1 MHARSLLCS
10 TLLAVGLGVVMTRP
24 ARAVD
29 PFADNP
35 FPVPYKQA
43 PTDPALR
50 WAEFQSRVG
59 TFLPTDPYHWWRF
72 DPTNRAEMQD
82 AYWREEM
89 VIATVPLGWNGSFAT
104 LQPGKTTQAWRNA
117 VLRDV
122 NFHRYMYGNGA
133 NYLVEDPSQNPALQ
147 AAAFVGVWR
156 EYIEHQL
163 TAAVMPSGFAYTD
176 LAIAGAMNS
185 LGLGPMTATDAVLGY
200 MAEGTTNVTAGHR
213 SVLLAPIC
221 DLAAAGD
228 APRKTGENPAL
239 SFSNALHVGSF
250 VPAPTAPLPVGD
262 PFDQFLT
269 WPRRNSY
276 TTPELMGNTAALI
289 SLDIYAGGLQLDP
302 ADLKITVTINGVPL
316 VDDPSKGHRAP
327 YTNATSDPLGNTQ
340 NASHVLPG
348 ACAWAGDSG
357 WSRQSVVFAIDH
369 MIAEH
374 FAYVP
379 GIAGPVLP
387 DDYVFQVTVQNL
399 RMSRTAS
406 FLTPAQLAQ
415 IDPRAFQ
422 NHTLTWSFTVYD
434 PLIVKPASYT
444 SRSAIAGLSTRA
456 AIGSADN
463 VLIAG
468 VMVSGSE
475 PLKVGFRAQGPSL
488 AQAGIQHPAT
498 NPKLDIYQSITGG
511 STLLGSNNGWK
522 NGVNWRLVQSYSL
535 APSSDLESVAVA
547 TLAPGLYTAVVSDAG
562 AGGVG
567 IVEAYAIDSQSASQL
582 TAVSTRGI
590 VGTGE
595 NVLIAGIITQQPQTL
610 VIRTQGP
617 ALAAL
622 GVAGTVSAT
631 RLKIYRQSD
640 GQMIYQN
647 AGWDAPGNE
656 RFHSDLAS
664 WVAGLSPTREAALVL
679 TLPAG
684 AYTAMVETPNGTPGV
699 GIVEIYQV
707 N

>member
-1 MHARSLLCS
+1 L
-10 TLLAVGLGVVMTRP
+10 TLPV
-24 ARAVD
+24 RATD

-50 WAEFQSRVG
+50 WAGFQSRVG
-59 TFLPTDPYHWWRF
+59 TFLPSDSYHWWRF

-89 VIATVPLGWNGSFAT
+89 VINTVPLGWNGSFAT
-104 LQPGKTTQAWRNA
+104 LQPGKTTQAWRTA
-117 VLRDV
+117 VLREV
-122 NFHRYMYGNGA
+122 NLQRYMYGNGG
-133 NYLVEDPSQNPALQ
+133 NYLVEDPSQIPALQ
-147 AAAFVGVWR
+147 AAAFVGAWR

-163 TAAVMPSGFAYTD
+163 TAAVMPPGFAYTD
-176 LAIAGAMNS
+176 LAIAGAHND
-185 LGLGPMTATDAVLGY
+185 LGLGYTMAADNIWGY
-200 MAEGTTNVTAGHR
+200 MAEGSGNATAGHR
-213 SVLLAPIC
+213 SEILFSVC
-221 DLAAAGD
+221 DLTATGD
-228 APRKTGENPAL
+228 TPRKTGENPTQ
-239 SFSNALHVGSF
+239 SFSNALHVASS
-250 VPAPTAPLPVGD
+250 VPLPTAPPPVGD

-269 WPRRNSY
+269 WPRKNSY
-276 TTPELMGNTAALI
+276 TTPELMGNTSAII
-289 SLDIYAGGLQLDP
+289 SLDIYAGGLELDP

-316 VDDPSKGHRAP
+316 VDNPSKGYRAP
-327 YTNATSDPLGNTQ
+327 YTTATPDPLGNTQ

-348 ACAWAGDSG
+348 ACAWAGGAG
-357 WSRQSVVFAIDH
+357 WGRQSVVFAIDH

-374 FAYVP
+374 FIYDASIGGV
-379 GIAGPVLP
+379 VLP

-399 RMSRTAS
+399 RMSRTVS
-406 FLTPAQLAQ
+406 FLTPAQMAQ

-444 SRSAIAGLSTRA
+444 SRSAIAGLATRA
-456 AIGSADN
+456 GIGNGDN

-468 VMVSGSE
+468 IQISGTD
-475 PLKVGFRAQGPSL
+475 PLKVAFRAQGPSL

-498 NPKLDIYQSITGG
+498 SPKIDIYQSLAG
-511 STLLGSNNGWK
+511 SSALLGSNNGWK

-535 APSSDLESVAVA
+535 APASNLESVAVA
-547 TLAPGLYTAVVSDAG
+547 TLSPGLYTAVVSDTG
-562 AGGVG
+562 TGGVG
-567 IVEAYAIDSQSASQL
+567 LVEAYAIDSQAASQL

-590 VGTGE
+590 VGLGE
-595 NVLIAGIITQQPQTL
+595 NVMIAGLITQQQQT
-610 VIRTQGP
+610 VVVRTQGP

-622 GVAGTVSAT
+622 GVAGTVYAT
-631 RLKIYRQSD
+631 RLSIYRQSD
-640 GQMIYQN
+640 GKLLYQN
-647 AGWDAPGNE
+647 SGWDAPGNE

-664 WVAGLSPTREAALVL
+664 WVTGLSPTREAALVL

-684 AYTAMVETPNGTPGV
+684 AYTAVVETPNGTPGV
-699 GIVEIYQV
+699 GLVEIYQV